1 MASEVVWLE
10 EARENLDEIIAQI
23 AEANPSAARK
33 YRAGVVNACRKLV
46 DFPRSGRRY
55 SDLFRAVV
63 YRNHIIFYQVIGG
76 ADRVHIVMV
85 IDARRD
91 VDGIVLD
98 LLT

>member
-1 MASEVVWLE
+1 MASEVVWLK

-23 AEANPSAARK
+23 AEASPAAARK
-33 YRAGVVNACRKLV
+33 YRSGLVNACRKLA

-55 SDLFRAVV
+55 NDLFRAVV

-91 VDGIVLD
+91 VDGIVVD